1 MTDENINNAPITN
14 EEQEQARKKELETK
28 LWNSMKPHE
37 RVVAFDK
44 KLQSNPYA
52 SSLMKLSFPTV
63 KAIKHVDGFIVI
75 VIDETKAL
83 KRAMDIA
90 KESLPP
96 DTSDA
101 ALYEYAK
108 KTAVKTAALTPK
120 LFKNN
125 LRYIME
131 YTSQSPF
138 YMALDSNRKDTL
150 KDLFSD
156 ALAALKEAMEY
167 RRHHPDDF
175 ALDSVNRLDKRFAGG
190 ECSVTSSNFSLLFG
204 NDWKSKLGDELVSVL
219 DTNIYSDN
227 DSLILH

>member
-1 MTDENINNAPITN
+1 MTDENINVPVTSK
-14 EEQEQARKKELETK
+14 EQEDALRKEREIK
-28 LWNSMKPHE
+28 LWKSMQPHE
-37 RVVAFDK
+37 RLQAFDK
-44 KLQSNPYA
+44 KLNDNPYA

-63 KAIKHVDGFIVI
+63 KAIKNVDGFIVV
-75 VIDETKAL
+75 VIEECKAL
-83 KRAMDIA
+83 ERALKIA

-101 ALYEYAK
+101 DVYKYAK
-108 KTAVKTAALTPK
+108 EHAVKTAALTPK

-138 YMALDSNRKDTL
+138 YMALGLNKKDEL

-156 ALAALKEAMEY
+156 ALAALREALEY

-175 ALDSVNRLDKRFAGG
+175 ALDSINSIDKRFADG
-190 ECSVTSSNFSLLFG
+190 ECAVTATNFALLFG
-204 NDWKSKLGDELVSVL
+204 NDWKSKLGSDLVEIL
-219 DTNIYSDN
+219 DTDITKDT